1 MKQANLF
8 WAIVWGVICV
18 LCVIGIFWNPCQIAT
33 AVIAGFFC
41 GMFIH
46 DYRKT
51 KDI

>member
-1 MKQANLF
+1 MKQTNLF
-8 WAIVWGVICV
+8 WAIVWGVVGV
-18 LCVIGIFWNPCQIAT
+18 LCIIGCFWNPCQIAT
-33 AVIAGFFC
+33 AVISAFFC